1 MNNNNVN
8 NSNIYGN
15 CNQEIFGM
23 INNLMGQN
31 GMGNFFNGQFSSQMG
46 FDQNINNIFSQF
58 GNMGQGFTNFTSNEQ
73 NEYNENNNDD
83 IQENTQGENSENEE
97 DETEQ
102 ELQMKYIE
110 LRNSIINQLP
120 RFKYS
125 YYKNVNKEKEIT
137 E

>member
-1 MNNNNVN
+1 
-8 NSNIYGN
+8 
-15 CNQEIFGM
+15 
-23 INNLMGQN
+23 
-31 GMGNFFNGQFSSQMG
+31 MGNFFNNNQTGGQGPPG

-58 GNMGQGFTNFTSNEQ
+58 GNMGQNGFSNFTNVQ
-73 NEYNENNNDD
+73 ND
-83 IQENTQGENSENEE
+83 IQENTQGDGSENED
-97 DETEQ
+97 DETEE

-125 YYKNVNKEKEIT
+125 YYKNAHKDKEIT